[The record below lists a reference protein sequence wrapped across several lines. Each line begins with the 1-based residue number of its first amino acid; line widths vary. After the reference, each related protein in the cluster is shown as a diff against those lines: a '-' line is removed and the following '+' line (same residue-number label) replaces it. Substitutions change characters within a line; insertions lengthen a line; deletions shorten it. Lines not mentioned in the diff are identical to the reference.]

1 MQFSR
6 TEIREQ
12 LAATPASSRVA
23 LALAAAQRMANACFA
38 WDQARGA
45 SPYELCE
52 ALWDALIINSHSE
65 DVSIRSRIDAISA
78 TTDDDEDS
86 LLGNL
91 ADCAAALQYTWEA
104 WKTGSVD
111 SAGYALERAWE
122 ASSQNA
128 NVLVGEPPG
137 IFATQDV
144 MRSETERVENHPMVV
159 RELEAQAR
167 DRETML
173 QGIGGRDPMVAIR
186 DRSRNEALLTRDE
199 IVLLRK
205 VSGVGDGR

>member
-1 MQFSR
+1 MPFSR
-6 TEIREQ
+6 TETREQ
-12 LAATPASSRVA
+12 LATTPASFRVA
-23 LALAAAQRMANACFA
+23 LALAAAERMANACFA

-45 SPYELCE
+45 PAYELCE
-52 ALWDALIINSHSE
+52 ALWDALIINSRSE
-65 DVSIRSRIDAISA
+65 DASIRSRIDALSVA
-78 TTDDDEDS
+78 TDDDEDS
-86 LLGNL
+86 LLGNMD
-91 ADCAAALQYTWEA
+91 DCAAALQYTWEA
-104 WKTGSVD
+104 WNTGSVD

-122 ASSQNA
+122 AAWQNA

-137 IFATQDV
+137 GLVTQDV
-144 MRSETERVENHPMVV
+144 MRSETERVENHPMVI

-173 QGIGGRDPMVAIR
+173 QGVGGRDPMVTIR

-205 VSGVGDGR
+205 VSGD